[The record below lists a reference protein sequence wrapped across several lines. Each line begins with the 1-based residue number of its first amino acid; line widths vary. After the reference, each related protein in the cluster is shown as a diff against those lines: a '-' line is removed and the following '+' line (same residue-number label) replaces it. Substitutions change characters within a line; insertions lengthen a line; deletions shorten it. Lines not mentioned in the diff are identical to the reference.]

1 MAIEELLFWFRKS
14 VLNDHNLDLK
24 DLLQKR
30 CEHAY
35 QEWKEKE
42 FDINHLFSLEEREYR
57 YQSTLLHLVVGDFC
71 LLEEKKKLIQYL
83 LDEGA
88 NVNARDSCGNTP
100 LHNSHEKEVTQI
112 LLDAG
117 ANVNARNLCNNTP
130 LHESLYKEVTQ
141 ILLDAGANPF
151 IKNDYGMT
159 ARDFAYDKERE
170 QLLKKAEDKYKYK
183 AMKVGSVCGV
193 VAALAVGGGLFAAG
207 VALPILVLVGIVVA
221 AAVLTGL
228 IAGGITYAVST
239 KIENPDTSR
248 SATEQGLPQPN

>member
-1 MAIEELLFWFRKS
+1 M
-14 VLNDHNLDLK
+14 LNDHNLDRFK
-24 DLLQKR
+24 NFLQEKYKH
-30 CEHAY
+30 EY
-35 QEWKEKE
+35 KEWKEKE
-42 FDINHLFSLEEREYR
+42 FDINHLFSLEGREYR
-57 YQSTLLHLVVGDFC
+57 YQSTLLHVIVGDFDY
-71 LLEEKKKLIQYL
+71 LEKERKKLIRYL

-88 NVNARDSCGNTP
+88 DVNALDSF
-100 LHNSHEKEVTQI
+100 
-112 LLDAG
+112 
-117 ANVNARNLCNNTP
+117 RNTP
-130 LHESLYKEVTQ
+130 LHESCYKEVIQ

-151 IKNDYGMT
+151 IKDHHGRT
-159 ARDFAYDKERE
+159 ARDCTCDKERK

-207 VALPILVLVGIVVA
+207 VALPILALIGIAVA

>member
-100 LHNSHEKEVTQI
+100 LHNSHE
-112 LLDAG
+112 
-117 ANVNARNLCNNTP
+117 
-130 LHESLYKEVTQ
+130 KEVTQ